1 MTELIIDGVHAELP
15 KDFNVQVKRENPFF
29 TKNGE
34 YTYDITL
41 PLTNPTN
48 AALYQH
54 INRINSI
61 QEANAKK
68 RSAILLADNRTYCN
82 GTEVITGWTEKAVSI
97 QIASGNS
104 EFNYFIGGDALI
116 SSLDMKTT
124 DTAGQLLV
132 NFVKKVYPEV
142 EFCLAPIVDESTGD
156 VINNWAMTTNIDG
169 VANEDPMMWMNSMG
183 NIFPQ
188 PYLICFVAELIR
200 ALGYELEYNQLDETR
215 YRYLYICNA
224 ARTRKWSEMLPGWK
238 VNEFLTQLETLFNLS
253 FLVDNKSRKVRC
265 VFKNSFY
272 DGNKMNH
279 VRQVTDV
286 YEVNVEESSEI
297 DDPVVSNLEYKYE
310 DSEFWRYASLSETVM
325 NKAKRDVIPAD
336 FKGSGQNTRVGSWF
350 AMEEHQIT
358 DTIYMDELDGHEYL
372 YGSYYKDD
380 NTKGYSYFL
389 VNQFGK
395 LTRKDTS
402 HTVGLDIVPATFVR
416 NEIIFYNYHEIKKK
430 WRYIPTVSGS
440 GAPQEETEQ
449 ELIDMVRNN
458 TSVASES
465 KRPVQLAFYSGMAV
479 AMVYNRVSMRQ
490 PAPYA
495 DTLLGTYIGERGAL
509 LNPSLSQGES
519 LSFRVLDTDFY
530 QGGYDIDYLHPIKL
544 NSYDPNLYDPRGLF
558 EIRNKRYVCKEMEY
572 TLDAYGR
579 KGAWTGTFYPIRISD
594 TEAEQRW
601 ILTDGKWR
609 DGGVW
614 LDNGRWL
621 DE

>member
-1 MTELIIDGVHAELP
+1 
-15 KDFNVQVKRENPFF
+15 
-29 TKNGE
+29 
-34 YTYDITL
+34 
-41 PLTNPTN
+41 
-48 AALYQH
+48 
-54 INRINSI
+54 
-61 QEANAKK
+61 
-68 RSAILLADNRTYCN
+68 
-82 GTEVITGWTEKAVSI
+82 
-97 QIASGNS
+97 
-104 EFNYFIGGDALI
+104 
-116 SSLDMKTT
+116 
-124 DTAGQLLV
+124 
-132 NFVKKVYPEV
+132 
-142 EFCLAPIVDESTGD
+142 
-156 VINNWAMTTNIDG
+156 
-169 VANEDPMMWMNSMG
+169 
-183 NIFPQ
+183 
-188 PYLICFVAELIR
+188 
-200 ALGYELEYNQLDETR
+200 
-215 YRYLYICNA
+215 
-224 ARTRKWSEMLPGWK
+224 
-238 VNEFLTQLETLFNLS
+238 
-253 FLVDNKSRKVRC
+253 
-265 VFKNSFY
+265 
-272 DGNKMNH
+272 MNH

-380 NTKGYSYFL
+380 NAKDYSYFL

-579 KGAWTGTFYPIRISD
+579 KGAWTGAFYPIRISD